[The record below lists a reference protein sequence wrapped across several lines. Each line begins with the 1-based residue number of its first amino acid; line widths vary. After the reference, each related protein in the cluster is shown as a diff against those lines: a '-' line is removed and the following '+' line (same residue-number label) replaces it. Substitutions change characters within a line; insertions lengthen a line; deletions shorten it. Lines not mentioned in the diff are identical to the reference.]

1 MPDISIVLPVF
12 NEEVNIP
19 LIYEELASRMKDV
32 GLSYEIIFVDDASWD
47 QSLLLIHTLS
57 KKDPNVKY
65 LAFSRNFGQQ
75 AAFTAGM
82 DYASGKAVI
91 TMDCDM
97 QDPPS
102 LIPEMISK
110 WKEGFDIVYARRKTR
125 TDRPLK
131 RWTASLYYKMLSRF
145 SDQKI
150 QGNVGE
156 FRLID
161 RKVLNELKSMREK
174 SRYLRGMV
182 FWLGYN
188 YTIIDFERPLRKHGK
203 TGFSWLKMARLAMHG
218 LLNFSIL
225 PLRLGLILGL
235 ITIPLGVFFMIY
247 FVVDILV
254 NDVQYPLYKWI
265 SVISFIF
272 IGFLFILIWILGEYI
287 GKIYEET
294 KNRPL
299 YVIKAT
305 GNLDQE

>member
-1 MPDISIVLPVF
+1 
-12 NEEVNIP
+12 
-19 LIYEELASRMKDV
+19 
-32 GLSYEIIFVDDASWD
+32 
-47 QSLLLIHTLS
+47 
-57 KKDPNVKY
+57 
-65 LAFSRNFGQQ
+65 
-75 AAFTAGM
+75 
-82 DYASGKAVI
+82 
-91 TMDCDM
+91 
-97 QDPPS
+97 
-102 LIPEMISK
+102 
-110 WKEGFDIVYARRKTR
+110 
-125 TDRPLK
+125 
-131 RWTASLYYKMLSRF
+131 
-145 SDQKI
+145 
-150 QGNVGE
+150 VGE

-218 LLNFSIL
+218 LLNFSLL